1 MESLVERKARLEG
14 EYARSA
20 AETAAAGPARG
31 QGPVPIGDLVPGVLD
46 SGSRR
51 KKDLRGL
58 LEDDDDLDPKEYR
71 VRSPTNSE
79 RLNRALA
86 ELPLAA
92 FKIHILIW
100 KWRGAPARGTLPFF
114 TIRSL
119 EKFCHLTRP
128 TIRQALR
135 LLERRGW
142 VERLPYNPHHKNT
155 LFRLV
160 SVRKIPGPGAREEK
174 K

>member
-1 MESLVERKARLEG
+1 MESPEERKARLER

-20 AETAAAGPARG
+20 AETAAAGPPRG
-31 QGPVPIGDLVPGVLD
+31 LGPVAIGELIPGVLD

-51 KKDLRGL
+51 KKDLKGL
-58 LEDDDDLDPKEYR
+58 LEDDDESEPKEYR

-79 RLNRALA
+79 RLNRALT

-142 VERLPYNPHHKNT
+142 IERLPYNPHHKNT

-160 SVRKIPGPGAREEK
+160 PIRKVPAPL
-174 K
+174 